1 MKSPLSGD
9 LLERKASTFRGEYLM
24 TIRKSLLIALTVLFS
39 LAAFLVGTPSARA
52 QNSQNGAVRGTV
64 YDTSHAVIATA
75 KVTLANAATGF
86 SRDQEAG
93 ADGFYS
99 FDNVPPGQYTLT
111 STADGFA
118 VVTVTQVVISVG
130 ASINVDI
137 NMPPKTQSATVQVTA
152 DTGAVLDTA
161 TAGITQLL
169 NSTSIENLPFPGRDF
184 RDLAT
189 LSPSVTV
196 VPGLRGGLR
205 MGGQQSDYSG
215 LVVDGGDLTNNF
227 FGENFGSLE
236 TKNLTIPLEAVQE
249 FQVVTNG
256 FAPEFGRATGG
267 LLNVVSKSGT
277 NELHGEAHEY
287 YRGGGLTAND
297 ALGNPSNISNQN
309 QFGGSVGFPIHKD
322 RQFLFLS
329 TDIQRENGP
338 LKTVF
343 CPSGPNNATCEAAL
357 AAAGGGPVIESPTGT
372 SVLPPSCVNVVPGVS
387 LLLPTCYGVATLA
400 GFEGSHNQFQDFFTI
415 LGHYDY
421 QFTPANHFSIRGLGT
436 RNHTSGF
443 TGGFGQSETSIAIGN
458 AENFVNQGIS
468 GVFALDT
475 VLGRKVNE
483 IRVTIQG
490 ETRKRHPI
498 AEGEPELA
506 ITGVGNAGQRF
517 YLPGN
522 NDNGKLVVAD
532 NFSYSFGKHDVKFG
546 GDVNSF
552 VDRKDSFAGWS
563 AGEFGFFSLCD
574 FNPNPTTC
582 AGVPPA
588 FVPAATQVDFFEQ
601 GFGLNNKPFLPAS
614 TLFPA
619 YQTGIGLYWQD
630 KWQITPRV
638 TLTYGLRWDG
648 TLNPQPQTP
657 LAGNEVFVGE
667 GANSHLAPV
676 PQRLP
681 KDFNQWGPR
690 IGVAWSVGPL
700 SSPTVI
706 RAAWGFYYAQTPSIF
721 FPTGGSGKT
730 ANLFCFS
737 GPSCQPT
744 TSPGNHS
751 IPYLFPNAL
760 PIAVDG
766 LCDSPE
772 GCPGPTYVDPNFRN
786 PRVSNLT
793 VSLEHTFAHN
803 WTLSVTG
810 LSAHSVDLRTG
821 GFSTT
826 VWGRNFDIMGQD
838 TFGRSIIAQNQT
850 IANPGVP
857 ICPNDSPTG
866 AQPADCTLS
875 TSGTNELG
883 SFGHSNYNSLVAS
896 VNKRFSNRFQMFAN
910 YTFSKND
917 SNGSSERDTDSFFGP
932 EDPINLKLDYG
943 RSQLDLTHQFN
954 SGIVTN
960 LPWGFTWSNN
970 FLYHSGLAYP
980 VYVTSDLNGDGIS
993 NQGVGS
999 NDRPTIMGT
1008 NGKVGLLSQYPDR
1021 QPNYFAWDM
1030 RIAKDI
1036 NFKERYQVRLSMD
1049 IFNVTNRGNLQSDPD
1064 NSAFVPFGSPAVGFP
1079 CTTFPGSVTTDLTT
1093 CAPLTHVPK
1102 PGDATGLGNTF
1113 RTLDELPT
1121 GATPFAIQFG
1131 ARFQF

>member
-1 MKSPLSGD
+1 MI
-9 LLERKASTFRGEYLM
+9 
-24 TIRKSLLIALTVLFS
+24 IRKSLLIALTVLFS
-39 LAAFLVGTPSARA
+39 LAALLLGTPGANA
-52 QNSQNGAVRGTV
+52 QSLQNGAVRGTV
-64 YDTSHAVIATA
+64 YDTSHAVVATA
-75 KVTLANAATGF
+75 TVTLANPATGF
-86 SRDQEAG
+86 SRDQAAG

-99 FDNVPPGQYTLT
+99 FDNVPPGEYTLT
-111 STADGFA
+111 SNADGFA
-118 VVTVTQVVISVG
+118 VVTVNKVIISVG

-137 NMPPKTQSATVQVTA
+137 NMPLKTQTATVSVTA
-152 DTGAVLDTA
+152 DTGAVVDTA
-161 TAGITQLL
+161 TAGVTQLL
-169 NSTSIENLPFPGRDF
+169 NSADLANLPFPGRDF

-267 LLNVVSKSGT
+267 LLNVVTRSGT
-277 NELHGEAHEY
+277 NALHGEAHEY

-343 CPSGPNNATCEAAL
+343 CPAGPNNATCEAAL
-357 AAAGGGPVIESPTGT
+357 VAAGGGPVIEAPAGD
-372 SVLPPSCVNVVPGVS
+372 SVLAPSCKNVVPGVS
-387 LLLPTCYGVATLA
+387 LLLPTCYGVNTLA
-400 GFEGSHNQFQDFFTI
+400 GFEGSNNQFQNFFTI

-421 QFTPANHFSIRGLGT
+421 QFSPANHFSIRGLGT

-475 VLGRKVNE
+475 VLGKKVNE

-490 ETRKRHPI
+490 ETRKRRPI
-498 AEGEPELA
+498 AEGEPELS
-506 ITGVGNAGQRF
+506 ITGVGNVGQRF

-522 NDNGKLVVAD
+522 NDNGKLVVGD

-563 AGEFGFFSLCD
+563 AGEIGYFSLCD
-574 FNPNPTTC
+574 FSPNPTTC
-582 AGVPPA
+582 AGGP
-588 FVPAATQVDFFEQ
+588 VPAASSVDFFEQ

-630 KWQITPRV
+630 KWQLTPRL
-638 TLTYGLRWDG
+638 TITYGLRWDG

-657 LAGNEVFVGE
+657 IAGNEVFVGE
-667 GANSHLAPV
+667 GAGSHLAPV

-681 KDFNQWGPR
+681 RDFNQWGPR
-690 IGVAWSVGPL
+690 IGVAWSVGPV
-700 SSPTVI
+700 SDPTIV
-706 RAAWGFYYAQTPSIF
+706 RAAWGLYYAQTPSIF

-737 GPSCQPT
+737 GPSCQPGT
-744 TSPGNHS
+744 TPGVS
-751 IPYLFPNAL
+751 SAGYLFPNAL

-766 LCDSPE
+766 LCASAE

-793 VSLEHTFAHN
+793 VGLEHTFAHN

-810 LSAHSVDLRTG
+810 LSVHSWDLRTG

-826 VWGRNFDIMGQD
+826 VWGRNFTILGTDP
-838 TFGRSIIAQNQT
+838 FGRSIIA
-850 IANPGVP
+850 ANPAVGGCANVP
-857 ICPNDSPTG
+857 VG
-866 AQPADCTLS
+866 FAEPADCSLS

-896 VNKRFSNRFQMFAN
+896 VNKRFSNHFQMFAN
-910 YTFSKND
+910 YTLSKND

-932 EDPINLKLDYG
+932 QDPINLNLDYG

-970 FLYHSGLAYP
+970 FLYHSGIAYP
-980 VYVTSDLNGDGIS
+980 AYISIGEDVNGDGIS
-993 NQGVGS
+993 NQGQGS
-999 NDRPTIMGT
+999 NDRPTVAGPK
-1008 NGKVGLLSQYPDR
+1008 GRVGLLSEYPSR

-1036 NFKERYQVRLSMD
+1036 NFKERYQIRLSMD
-1049 IFNVTNRGNLQSDPD
+1049 MFNVTNRGNLQSDPD
-1064 NSAFVPFGSPAVGFP
+1064 NSAFVPFGPCGGF
-1079 CTTFPGSVTTDLTT
+1079 FPGSVTTDLST
-1093 CAPLTHVPK
+1093 CTPLARAPR
-1102 PGDATGLGNTF
+1102 PGDPTGLGNTY

>member
-1 MKSPLSGD
+1 
-9 LLERKASTFRGEYLM
+9 M

-39 LAAFLVGTPSARA
+39 LAAFLIGTPSADA
-52 QNSQNGAVRGTV
+52 QNLQNGAVRGTV
-64 YDTSHAVIATA
+64 YDSSHAVIATA
-75 KVTLANAATGF
+75 KVTLANGATGF
-86 SRDQEAG
+86 SRDQDAG

-99 FDNVPPGQYTLT
+99 FDNVPPGEYTLT
-111 STADGFA
+111 SNADGFA
-118 VVTVTQVVISVG
+118 VVTVTKVVISVG

-137 NMPPKTQSATVQVTA
+137 NMPPKTQSATVEVTA
-152 DTGAVLDTA
+152 DTGAVVDTA
-161 TAGITQLL
+161 TAGVTQLL
-169 NSTSIENLPFPGRDF
+169 NSTSLENLPFPGRDF

-236 TKNLTIPLEAVQE
+236 TKNLTIPLEAVEE

-267 LLNVVSKSGT
+267 LLNVVTKSGT
-277 NELHGEAHEY
+277 NQLHGEAHEY
-287 YRGGGLTAND
+287 YRGGGLTKDD

-309 QFGGSVGFPIHKD
+309 QFGGSVGFPIHTD

-343 CPSGPNNATCEAAL
+343 CPAGPNNATCEAAL
-357 AAAGGGPVIESPTGT
+357 AAAGGGPVIEAPAGT
-372 SVLPPSCVNVVPGVS
+372 SVLPASCVNVTPGVS

-400 GFEGSHNQFQDFFTI
+400 GFEGSHNQFQNFFTI

-421 QFTPANHFSIRGLGT
+421 QFSPANHFSIRGLGT

-468 GVFALDT
+468 GVFGLDT
-475 VLGRKVNE
+475 VLGKKVNE

-490 ETRKRHPI
+490 ETRKRQPI
-498 AEGEPELA
+498 AEGEPELS

-522 NDNGKLVVAD
+522 NDNGKLVVGD
-532 NFSYSFGKHDVKFG
+532 NFSYSFGKHDIKFG

-552 VDRKDSFAGWS
+552 VDRKDTFAGWS

-582 AGVPPA
+582 GGPPSIA
-588 FVPAATQVDFFEQ
+588 STQVDFFEQ
-601 GFGLNNKPFLPAS
+601 GFGLNNKPFLQAS
-614 TLFPA
+614 VLFPA

-630 KWQITPRV
+630 KWQVTSRI

-657 LAGNEVFVGE
+657 ITGSEVLTGVGS
-667 GANSHLAPV
+667 GTRVSPV

-681 KDFNQWGPR
+681 KDFGQWGPR
-690 IGVAWSVGPL
+690 IGVAWSVGSV
-700 SSPTVI
+700 SSPTIV
-706 RAAWGFYYAQTPSIF
+706 RAAWGLYYAQTPSIF

-737 GPSCQPT
+737 GPVCQPAT
-744 TSPGNHS
+744 TPGNHS
-751 IPYLFPNAL
+751 IPYLFPSSL

-766 LCDSPE
+766 LCASEE

-793 VSLEHTFAHN
+793 AGVEHTFAHN
-803 WTLSVTG
+803 WTVSFTG
-810 LSAHSVDLRTG
+810 LSVHSWDLRTG

-826 VWGRNFDIMGQD
+826 VWARNFNILGADP
-838 TFGRSIIAQNQT
+838 FGRSILGG
-850 IANPGVP
+850 PLDP
-857 ICPNDSPTG
+857 
-866 AQPADCTLS
+866 TLS
-875 TSGTNELG
+875 SNGTNELA
-883 SFGHSNYNSLVAS
+883 SFGHANYNSLVAS
-896 VNKRFSNRFQMFAN
+896 VNKRFANRFQMFAN
-910 YTFSKND
+910 YTLSKND

-932 EDPINLKLDYG
+932 QDPVNLNLDYG

-980 VYVTSDLNGDGIS
+980 VYIQQDLNGDGVS
-993 NQGVGS
+993 NQGVGT
-999 NDRPTIMGT
+999 NDRPTIVGP
-1008 NGKVGLLSQYPDR
+1008 NGKISLLSEYPTR

-1036 NFKERYQVRLSMD
+1036 NFKERYQIRLSMD

-1064 NSAFVPFGSPAVGFP
+1064 NSAFVPFGTAAAVPGFP
-1079 CTTFPGSVTTDLTT
+1079 CTTTFAGSTTIDLSS

-1102 PGDATGLGNTF
+1102 PGDPTGLGNTF